1 MSSSI
6 RGTFRLKSYILYSLI
21 PPQNYL
27 QKVTLWW
34 KSEKYWS
41 NFIKNFTMIS
51 SVPLFLLCYFKW
63 HLEVCTH
70 FGQGLIQVWWR
81 HWQPYQSPTSH
92 ILKKKVQSFE
102 TFPSL
107 WIRIMFTLVE
117 TNFKIDCSISCTPL
131 VVSWSCVVFSSSPI
145 IFSLSVGA
153 ENPPFV

>member
-1 MSSSI
+1 MFSSI
-6 RGTFRLKSYILYSLI
+6 RGTFRLKSYILFSLI
-21 PPQNYL
+21 PAQNYL

-34 KSEKYWS
+34 KSEKYW
-41 NFIKNFTMIS
+41 

-81 HWQPYQSPTSH
+81 HWKPYQSPTSH
-92 ILKKKVQSFE
+92 ILKKSFE

-131 VVSWSCVVFSSSPI
+131 VVSWSCALFSSSPI